1 LASWGIDFVKTDNC
15 HKPGNESEVALYTR
29 FSNALN
35 ATGRPML
42 FSLCE
47 WGNEDVIHWGGNVAQ
62 MYRI

>member
-1 LASWGIDFVKTDNC
+1 MDFVKTDNC
-15 HKPGNESEVALYTR
+15 HKPGNESDITLYTR
-29 FSNALN
+29 FSKALN

-47 WGNEDVIHWGGNVAQ
+47 WGNEQVTTWGSDVAQ